1 MYVYLIEIEA
11 VHFSSFPALF
21 YSTSVSSTILIR
33 STTWIRWRQDISGLQ
48 ARVHVYQPPRSQDS
62 EKLGGGLGT
71 RLRTHLI
78 CGPATQV
85 SEIWCVN
92 SVK

>member
-1 MYVYLIEIEA
+1 MTWQSEKKMHACVPDRDQSCSLLCI
-11 VHFSSFPALF
+11 S
-21 YSTSVSSTILIR
+21 IR
-33 STTWIRWRQDISGLQ
+33 STTWIRWRPDISGPQ
-48 ARVHVYQPPRSQDS
+48 ARVHVHQPPRSQDS

-71 RLRTHLI
+71 TLRTHLI
-78 CGPATQV
+78 RGRLRLCTQE